1 LKTYSYGG
9 LDALSI
15 MRGNYNGLTESVPGL
30 GTASGYNVGTAI
42 SWGPS
47 GSIQNA
53 VLSQYAYRD
62 VPFWPFPNI
71 TGGQVLAGGPFTCMR
86 LDYVS
91 PALVFT
97 NPDIMGPLFK
107 TQKILGGR
115 ALAADAFGKNACEN
129 ATWAGPGYYA
139 HRDGYNVL
147 YGDWSAH
154 WWGDPLQKFIWWA
167 ASIQYAI
174 DGGDTNVPTDVMYG
188 TTIAGTSGTAAT
200 SSEASG
206 YGNGCVI
213 QWHMLDLANG
223 IDNLPT
229 P

>member
-1 LKTYSYGG
+1 M
-9 LDALSI
+9 DALDI
-15 MRGNYNGLTESVPGL
+15 MRGNYNGLTLWVPNIGQ
-30 GTASGYNVGTAI
+30 TYGYDEGIGPYGGGATGAI
-42 SWGPS
+42 GA
-47 GSIQNA
+47 IQNA

-62 VPFWPFPNI
+62 VPFSPNPDI
-71 TGGQVLAGGPFTCMR
+71 TQAVGAAGYMR

-97 NPDIMGPLFK
+97 NRDLMGPLFK

-115 ALAADAFGKNACEN
+115 AIAADAFGKNACEN

-167 ASIQYAI
+167 SGTQ
-174 DGGDTNVPTDVMYG
+174 DGGLGGDTNVPSDDMMS
-188 TTIAGTSGTAAT
+188 GTSIADTMSTQAGAVVV
-200 SSEASG
+200 S
-206 YGNGCVI
+206 YNGSVI

-223 IDNLPT
+223 IDNLPN

>member
-9 LDALSI
+9 LDALDI
-15 MRGNYNGLTESVPGL
+15 MRGNYNGLTEFVPDL

-62 VPFWPFPNI
+62 VPFSPMPDI
-71 TGGQVLAGGPFTCMR
+71 TGGYSLDVGSYMR

-97 NPDIMGPLFK
+97 PPDVMGPLFK

-147 YGDWSAH
+147 YGDWSTH
-154 WWGDPLQKFIWWA
+154 WWGDPLQKFIWWS
-167 ASIQYAI
+167 ASVTAGQNGQC
-174 DGGDTNVPTDVMYG
+174 GGDTNVPNDVMFGG
-188 TTIAGTSGTAAT
+188 TVAATMSTGAGGTAVNVNE
-200 SSEASG
+200 S
-206 YGNGCVI
+206 VI

-223 IDNLPT
+223 IDNSANP
-229 P
+229 